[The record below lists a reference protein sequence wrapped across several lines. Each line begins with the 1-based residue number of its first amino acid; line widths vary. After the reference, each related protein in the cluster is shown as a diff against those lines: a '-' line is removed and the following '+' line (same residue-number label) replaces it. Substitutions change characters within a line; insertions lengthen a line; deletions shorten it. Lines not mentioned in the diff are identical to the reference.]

1 LLLISLSFTA
11 GRPLF
16 ADQMFRWRGRVDGVD
31 DIQIRGEAVRINH
44 IRAQPIQD
52 QDYRFS
58 EPLPRR
64 EVPVTLEKI
73 AGRGDIRVLE
83 APSAWNQYTAVVRID
98 DGRETGSDY
107 YEFALT
113 WPDDEWSDVWD
124 DEDWNESQN
133 EDWSDVWDDEQNE
146 GVFRWTGRVDIGAE
160 IAIRGNSHDVR
171 DQGGSGTQEID
182 ARFSQPLPRSDVP
195 VNLRKIRG
203 RGRIELLQTPSA
215 RNNYVAK
222 VRIVDE
228 KSGADDYEF
237 ELTWRR

>member
-1 LLLISLSFTA
+1 MSKLRVNAFAISIDGYGAGPDQSLNDPMGAGGMKLHNWVFGTKTFVKMHADFAGDLIGGEPPREDLDDAFA
-11 GRPLF
+11 ARGFENVGAWILGRN
-16 ADQMFRWRGRVDGVD
+16 MFGPVRG
-31 DIQIRGEAVRINH
+31 
-44 IRAQPIQD
+44 P
-52 QDYRFS
+52 
-58 EPLPRR
+58 
-64 EVPVTLEKI
+64 
-73 AGRGDIRVLE
+73 
-83 APSAWNQYTAVVRID
+83 
-98 DGRETGSDY
+98 
-107 YEFALT
+107 

-124 DEDWNESQN
+124 DEEWNENENEN
-133 EDWSDVWDDEQNE
+133 EDWSDVWDDEQDE
-146 GVFRWTGRVDIGAE
+146 GVFRWSGRVDIGAE